1 MPIIMALL
9 RFIPGMSG
17 LLLRLTT
24 WLTRSRWGFAL
35 SFFLVSSIWQ
45 IIERLLF
52 FIGLSW
58 VATEYAAPEILPM
71 ISGPLMGL
79 PPEWT
84 QLMALTKVDQ
94 AITIL
99 VSAVVTRAISSI
111 RLQRNPQ
118 APGWSTS
125 PGAGAS

>member
-9 RFIPGMSG
+9 RFIPGIGG

-24 WLTRSRWGFAL
+24 WLTKSRWGLAL

-45 IIERLLF
+45 VIQRILF

-58 VATEYAAPEILPM
+58 VATNYASPQILPL
-71 ISGPLMGL
+71 ITGPLTSL
-79 PPEWT
+79 PPEWV
-84 QLMALTKVDQ
+84 QLLALTKVDQ
-94 AITIL
+94 AITII

-111 RLQRNPQ
+111 RLQRNPN
-118 APGWSTS
+118 APGWTTS
-125 PGAGAS
+125 PGAS

>member
-9 RFIPGMSG
+9 RFIPGMG
-17 LLLRLTT
+17 RLLLRLTT
-24 WLTRSRWGFAL
+24 WLTKSRWGLAL
-35 SFFLVSSIWQ
+35 SFFLVSSVWQ
-45 IIERLLF
+45 IIERILF

-58 VATEYAAPEILPM
+58 VATQYAAPQVLPL
-71 ISGPLMGL
+71 ISGPLLGL
-79 PPEWT
+79 PPEWV
-84 QLMALTKVDQ
+84 QLLALTRIDE
-94 AITIL
+94 AITIV

-125 PGAGAS
+125 PGASG

>member
-9 RFIPGMSG
+9 RFIPGIGG

-24 WLTRSRWGFAL
+24 WLTKSRWGLAL

-45 IIERLLF
+45 VIQRILF

-58 VATEYAAPEILPM
+58 VATNYASPQILPL
-71 ISGPLMGL
+71 ITGPLTSL
-79 PPEWT
+79 PPEWL
-84 QLMALTKVDQ
+84 QLLALTKVDQ
-94 AITIL
+94 AITII

-111 RLQRNPQ
+111 RLQRNPN
-118 APGWSTS
+118 APGWTTS
-125 PGAGAS
+125 PGAS